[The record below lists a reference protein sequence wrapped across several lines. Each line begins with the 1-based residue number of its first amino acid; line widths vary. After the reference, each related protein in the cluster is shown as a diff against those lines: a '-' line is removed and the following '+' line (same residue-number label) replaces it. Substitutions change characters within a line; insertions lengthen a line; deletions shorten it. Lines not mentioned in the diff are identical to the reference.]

1 MAKSSTTQIKSGAS
15 DKLEGTVKNLVGKVK
30 STVGKTVGN
39 PKLKA
44 RGDAE
49 QNEGKAQKKIGQ
61 IKQVFDL

>member
-1 MAKSSTTQIKSGAS
+1 MAKSPTTQIKSGAS

-30 STVGKTVGN
+30 SGLGRTLGN

-49 QNEGKAQKKIGQ
+49 QNEGRVQKKVGQ

>member
-1 MAKSSTTQIKSGAS
+1 MAKSPNTRIKSGAS

-30 STVGKTVGN
+30 SAVGETLGN

-49 QNEGKAQKKIGQ
+49 QNEGKVQKKVGQ